1 MSEVFGLKGSVTIVT
16 DEAVKQLDDIVAKGK
31 TAAKSIERDTDD
43 IQDSFKDGLDIPDD
57 RFKQQTENIVKHTK
71 NMADDVDTHTSGIHG
86 AIQNAFS
93 FSAGQLIS
101 DGLKAAGQF
110 LKDFSTDSI
119 AASSSLAEVQNVVDV
134 VFGEDSGKIDTWAES
149 LKESFGIGEQ
159 KAKEFSGTLGAILD
173 SMGLTNGEVLNMS
186 TNLVEL
192 VGDMS
197 SFYNLDHDAAFEK
210 IRAGLTGETEP
221 LKQIG
226 INMSEANL
234 EAFAL
239 SQGIDKA
246 WESMTQAEQ
255 AALRYNYMLEA
266 MANASGD
273 FSRNSDEY
281 ANQVR
286 LLEENLTS
294 VKEWFGNILIDLVTP
309 QLQGINK
316 LLSDWLDE
324 DPLDVIKEQAEQEI
338 ADAEWNHSL
347 AVKIIDDIEGMQE
360 SMGEAAYG
368 TDEWNIALDSLLQVM
383 PELARYI
390 DTTTG
395 RLKVSTDELRKN
407 ADAVREYKLLAAT
420 DKAISSYQQAKT
432 DAENA
437 LIDNLTQQN
446 ITRTALGVVD
456 AEMKAAA
463 DGLREYFDYDE
474 TVDYATI
481 YLNAGAS
488 EKAWKNKATG
498 WGASESDKERWA
510 ALEKFITAR
519 DKYNGLYNQN
529 EELNQQQE
537 ELEETVA
544 RCTEELAIAQQTRED
559 YYSGLSDS
567 IALQEKYNQSLTD
580 QQTALTN
587 VGTAVNALKQHYD
600 ALKESARSSLDAIV
614 GGFSKVEQL
623 APASVAEVKEALQSQ
638 HTLLVEYRDN
648 LQEASTW
655 GLDADLLAQLSD
667 GSTDSMAI
675 LKMLAGNEEY
685 RQEFNTEWL
694 KNQQL
699 ADETAELMAQN
710 QAAADEEFQ
719 KMKAS
724 VDEMVKDFNKRE
736 EARQAMLE
744 TGNGAIDAMDETI
757 AALQAQAATVQGI
770 LASMFGGSISMSFT
784 PTTGTPGQN
793 AKGIGYVPYNNYLT
807 YLHKGESVLSR
818 TEAESWRK
826 SAQDIGGSIDYDRLA
841 AVLAAEMAGLTMQMD
856 GQMIGA
862 LVAPTVSR
870 NLEKEAWR
878 GRY

>member
-1 MSEVFGLKGSVTIVT
+1 MSNEAFTVKGSVTIESE
-16 DEAVKQLDDIVAKGK
+16 EAVKQLDSIVIKGK
-31 TAAKSIERDTDD
+31 DAAKSIERDTDD
-43 IQDSFKDGLDIPDD
+43 IKDSFKDGLDIPDD
-57 RFKQQTENIVKHTK
+57 RFKKQSDNIVKHTK
-71 NMADDVDTHTSGIHG
+71 NMADEVDTHTSGIHG
-86 AIQNAFS
+86 ALMNAFS

-101 DGLKAAGQF
+101 DGLKEAWQF
-110 LKDFSTDSI
+110 LKDFSAESI
-119 AASSSLAEVQNVVDV
+119 AASSSLDEVQNVVDV
-134 VFGEDSGKIDTWAES
+134 VFGDDSNKIDTWSKSIKDA
-149 LKESFGIGEQ
+149 FGIGET
-159 KAKEFSGTLGAILD
+159 KAKEFSGTLGAILE
-173 SMGLTNGEVLNMS
+173 SMGLTNEEVLTMS

-197 SFYNLDHDAAFEK
+197 SFYNLDHDTAFEK
-210 IRAGLTGETEP
+210 IRSGLTGETEP
-221 LKQIG
+221 LKQLG

-234 EAFAL
+234 KAFAL
-239 SQGIDKA
+239 SQGIDKT

-255 AALRYNYMLEA
+255 AGLRYNYMLEA

-273 FSRNSDEY
+273 FSRTSDEY

-294 VKEWFGNILIDLVTP
+294 VKEMFGDALIAILTP

-316 LLSDWLDE
+316 LLSDWLAE

-338 ADAEWNHSL
+338 ANAEWDHSV
-347 AVKIIDDIEGMQE
+347 ASKIIDDIEDMQE
-360 SMGEAAYG
+360 GMGEAAYG
-368 TDEWNIALDSLLQVM
+368 TDEWNTALDSLLQVM

-395 RLKVSTDELRKN
+395 KLKVSTDELQKN
-407 ADAVREYKLLAAT
+407 ADAVLEYKRLVAT
-420 DKAISSYQQAKT
+420 DNAISAYQQAKT

-437 LIDNLTQQN
+437 LIDNLIQQN
-446 ITRTALGVVD
+446 IMKTGKGIKDEAL
-456 AEMKAAA
+456 AAAAA
-463 DGLREYFDYDE
+463 DMAEFFGMSDPTDYVAIDKAVGAAYSNWSYWNND
-474 TVDYATI
+474 TFKA
-481 YLNAGAS
+481 LAS
-488 EKAWKNKATG
+488 EYNEKRGQVREVDEKI
-498 WGASESDKERWA
+498 A
-510 ALEKFITAR
+510 ALAEQEK
-519 DKYNGLYNQN
+519 
-529 EELNQQQE
+529 
-537 ELEETVA
+537 ELEATVTRA
-544 RCTEELAIAQQTRED
+544 TEEVAIAQKTRED

-567 IALQEKYNQSLTD
+567 IALQEEYNQSLTD
-580 QQTALTN
+580 QQTAMTN
-587 VGTAVNALKQHYD
+587 VSAAVNALKQHYD
-600 ALKESARSSLDAIV
+600 ALKDSARASLDAIV
-614 GGFSKVEQL
+614 GGFGKVEQL
-623 APASVAEVKEALQSQ
+623 APAVVGDVREALQSQ

-675 LKMLAGNEEY
+675 LKMLAGNEGY

-699 ADETAELMAQN
+699 ADETAELMAKN

-719 KMKAS
+719 KMKTG
-724 VDEMVKDFNKRE
+724 VEEMVKDFNKRE

-793 AKGIGYVPYNNYLT
+793 AKGLGYVPYNNYLT
-807 YLHKGESVLSR
+807 YLHKGETVLSR
-818 TEAESWRK
+818 TQAENWRK
-826 SAQDIGGSIDYDRLA
+826 NAQDSSGGIDYDRLA
-841 AVLAAEMAGLTMQMD
+841 ATLAAEMAGLTMQMD

>member
-1 MSEVFGLKGSVTIVT
+1 MSNDAFKLKGSITIESE
-16 DEAVKQLDDIVAKGK
+16 EAVKQLDDIVAKGK
-31 TAAKSIERDTDD
+31 DTAKAIERDTDD

-57 RFKQQTENIVKHTK
+57 RFKKQTENIVKHTK
-71 NMADDVDTHTSGIHG
+71 NMADDVDTHASGIHG
-86 AIQNAFS
+86 AIMNAFS
-93 FSAGQLIS
+93 FSAGQLIT
-101 DGLKAAGQF
+101 DGLKEAWQF
-110 LKDFSTDSI
+110 LKDFSVDSVN
-119 AASSSLAEVQNVVDV
+119 AASSLDEVQNVVDV
-134 VFGEDSGKIDTWAES
+134 VFGEDSDKIDTWATS
-149 LKESFGIGEQ
+149 LKDAFGIGET

-173 SMGLTNGEVLNMS
+173 SMGLTNDEVLTMS

-197 SFYNLDHDAAFEK
+197 SFYNLDHDTAFEK

-234 EAFAL
+234 EAYAL

-255 AALRYNYMLEA
+255 AGLRYNYMLDA

-273 FSRNSDEY
+273 FSRTSDEY

-286 LLEENLTS
+286 LLEENLTN
-294 VKEWFGNILIDLVTP
+294 VKEMFGDALIAILTP

-338 ADAEWNHSL
+338 ANAEWDHSV
-347 AVKIIDDIEGMQE
+347 ASKIIDDIEAMQE
-360 SMGEAAYG
+360 GMGEAAYG

-395 RLKVSTDELRKN
+395 RLKVSTDELQKN
-407 ADAVREYKLLAAT
+407 ADAVLEYKRLVAT
-420 DKAISSYQQAKT
+420 DNAISAYQQAKT

-437 LIDNLTQQN
+437 LIDNLIQQN
-446 ITRTALGVVD
+446 IMKTGKSIKDEALAD
-456 AEMKAAA
+456 AAA
-463 DGLREYFDYDE
+463 NMAEFFGMTDPTDYVAIDKAVGAAYSDWAYWGND
-474 TVDYATI
+474 TFKA
-481 YLNAGAS
+481 LAS
-488 EKAWKNKATG
+488 EYNEKRGQVREVDEKI
-498 WGASESDKERWA
+498 A
-510 ALEKFITAR
+510 ALAEQEK
-519 DKYNGLYNQN
+519 
-529 EELNQQQE
+529 
-537 ELEETVA
+537 ELEETVTRA
-544 RCTEELAIAQQTRED
+544 TEEVAIAQQTRED

-567 IALQEKYNQSLTD
+567 IAMQEAYNQSLTD

-793 AKGIGYVPYNNYLT
+793 AKGLGYVPYDNYLT

-826 SAQDIGGSIDYDRLA
+826 NAQDIGGSIDYDRLA